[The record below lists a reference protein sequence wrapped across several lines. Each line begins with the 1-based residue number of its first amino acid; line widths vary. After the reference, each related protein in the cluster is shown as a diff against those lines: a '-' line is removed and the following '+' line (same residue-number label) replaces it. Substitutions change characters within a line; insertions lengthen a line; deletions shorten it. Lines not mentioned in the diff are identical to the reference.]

1 MIIAFK
7 SNWVQSRCVMDINI
21 AGTNINLPKN
31 GLSNAAEKQTSVAK
45 AELLNEGVPKAS
57 DSSRSTQQVNQ
68 ATKVDAEQLNQ
79 AVSDIATSV
88 NVMQKGLAFKV
99 DEESG
104 IQIVKVIDITTGEL
118 IRQIPN
124 EEALDIA
131 KKLNEVTGLLMKTEV

>member
-1 MIIAFK
+1 
-7 SNWVQSRCVMDINI
+7 MDVNV
-21 AGTNINLPKN
+21 AGSNINLRKD
-31 GLSNAAEKQTSVAK
+31 GLSNLLDKQSTVANAGLPVDGIQK
-45 AELLNEGVPKAS
+45 PGDN
-57 DSSRSTQQVNQ
+57 SRTTEQVNQ
-68 ATKVDAEQLNQ
+68 ATKVDSEELNQ
-79 AVSDIATSV
+79 AVSDIAASM

-104 IQIVKVIDITTGEL
+104 IQIVKVIDVTTGEL